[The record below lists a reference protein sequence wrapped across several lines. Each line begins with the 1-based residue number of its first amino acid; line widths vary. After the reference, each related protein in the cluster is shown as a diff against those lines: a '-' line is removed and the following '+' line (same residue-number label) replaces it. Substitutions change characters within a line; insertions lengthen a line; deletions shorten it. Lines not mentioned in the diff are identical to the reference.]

1 MALPYTKPGLSIP
14 TFVRGFMIFIITVNY
29 ELLKLAAM
37 TTWGSEWLQL
47 GKASNWL
54 SSLSGA

>member
-14 TFVRGFMIFIITVNY
+14 ASVRGLMILVITVNS
-29 ELLKLAAM
+29 ELFKLAAM

-47 GKASNWL
+47 GKILNWL
-54 SSLSGA
+54 CSLLGA